1 MSPHGDIIKVARQA
15 NFHSKDKMKLNQGKD
30 NELRPKGDSAIEKSW
45 AFAPAYSETGKTLPY
60 DVRIREACE
69 LLRVGWTQPVYAPKE
84 APDSTTYFVSYY
96 TGEEKRFR
104 FHWDDS
110 RKGDKLLITRIK

>member
-1 MSPHGDIIKVARQA
+1 
-15 NFHSKDKMKLNQGKD
+15 MKRTNGRIQKLYKPYH
-30 NELRPKGDSAIEKSW
+30 PKSDVKHQLPTEVRKLIQYTGFDAAEKR
-45 AFAPAYSETGKTLPY
+45 FAPAYSEIGKTLPY

-69 LLRVGWTQPVYAPKE
+69 LLRLGWTQPVYAPKE
-84 APDSTTYFVSYY
+84 APDCTTSFISSY

-110 RKGDKLLITRIK
+110 RQEDKLLITRIK